1 MRIHDL
7 NLLVEFC
14 FKTGERFFLS
24 DIECFSV
31 SAINDSHCLN
41 APIILKVLKL
51 RSKTVIEMFASF
63 IDSLSVENVQ
73 GYITQG

>member
-1 MRIHDL
+1 MIWIRLL
-7 NLLVEFC
+7 NSVLKQVNVVLF
-14 FKTGERFFLS
+14 

-41 APIILKVLKL
+41 APNILKVLKL
-51 RSKTVIEMFASF
+51 RSKMVIEMFASF
-63 IDSLSVENVQ
+63 VDSLSVQNVQ